1 MGGGSVLDGLW
12 LGSGWALDGLWMGR
26 GGLKN
31 LRDPGGGL
39 DGLAQGKCLGDRQGA
54 SSRSPDSDLIHSWT
68 ISLLDDFSWK
78 PRTNEQGECV

>member
-54 SSRSPDSDLIHSWT
+54 SSQSPDSDLV
-68 ISLLDDFSWK
+68 LCVPRLDNVTVGWLQLEAKD
-78 PRTNEQGECV
+78 Q

>member
-1 MGGGSVLDGLW
+1 
-12 LGSGWALDGLWMGR
+12 MGR

-54 SSRSPDSDLIHSWT
+54 SSQSPDSDHCWT
-68 ISLLDDFSWK
+68 ALAGS
-78 PRTNEQGECV
+78 QGPMSRLNVFEA